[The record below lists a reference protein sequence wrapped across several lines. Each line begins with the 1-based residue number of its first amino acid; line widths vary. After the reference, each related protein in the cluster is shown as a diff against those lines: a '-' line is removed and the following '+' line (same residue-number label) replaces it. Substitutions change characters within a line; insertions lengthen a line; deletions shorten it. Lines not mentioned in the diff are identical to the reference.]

1 MHLPGL
7 GPGANNRP
15 DTGLLSRRGTAM
27 SSSRKKITVVGAG
40 QVGSTVAQLTAYKNL
55 GDVVIIDIVEGVPQG
70 KALDL
75 QESSCLQ
82 VFDSVVTGTNDYKDT
97 ANSDIV
103 VITAGLPRKPG
114 MSREDL
120 LATNAKIVQ
129 SVTENIMEHSHDP
142 IVIVVSNPLDAMV
155 YMAKKTSNLPKNKII
170 GMAGVLDSARLRT
183 FVSLELGCSL
193 VDVDAMVLGGHGDSM
208 VPLPRY
214 TSVSGI
220 SITELM
226 TLEQIERVVE
236 RTRKGGAEIVSLLK
250 TGSAFYAPGASVVK
264 MIEAILQDKRRILP
278 CTAYLEGEYGWSGI
292 FFGVPVMMGVH
303 GIEKVIELNM
313 TNEEQAALNKS
324 AEDVKKTCG
333 EIDEILKNGS

>member
-1 MHLPGL
+1 MP
-7 GPGANNRP
+7 R
-15 DTGLLSRRGTAM
+15 SRR
-27 SSSRKKITVVGAG
+27 KITVVGAG
-40 QVGSTVAQLTAYKNL
+40 QVGSTVAQLVAFKNL
-55 GDVVIIDIVEGVPQG
+55 GDVVIIDIIEGVPQG

-82 VFDSVVTGTNDYKDT
+82 DFDSIVTGTNDYKDT

-120 LATNAKIVQ
+120 LVTNAKIVQ
-129 SVTENIMEHSHDP
+129 SVTQKIMEHSRSP

-155 YMAKKTSNLPKNKII
+155 YMAMKTCNLPKNQVI

-226 TLEQIERVVE
+226 TQEQIERVVE
-236 RTRKGGAEIVSLLK
+236 RTRKGGAEIVQLLK

-264 MIEAILQDKRRILP
+264 MIEAILRDKRRILP

-292 FFGVPVMMGVH
+292 FFGVPVMMGIH
-303 GIEKVIELNM
+303 GIEKVIELKLKD
-313 TNEEQAALNKS
+313 EEKAALDSS
-324 AEDVKKTCG
+324 AQDVKKTC
-333 EIDEILKNGS
+333 DEVDKILAESK

>member
-1 MHLPGL
+1 
-7 GPGANNRP
+7 
-15 DTGLLSRRGTAM
+15 M
-27 SSSRKKITVVGAG
+27 SSARKKITVVGAG

-82 VFDSVVTGTNDYKDT
+82 VFDSLVTGTNDYKDT

-129 SVTENIMEHSHDP
+129 SVTEQIMKHSRDP
-142 IVIVVSNPLDAMV
+142 IIIVVSNPLDAMV

-170 GMAGVLDSARLRT
+170 GMAGVLDSARLQT

-193 VDVDAMVLGGHGDSM
+193 IDVDAMVLGGHGDSM

-226 TLEQIERVVE
+226 TSEQIERVVD

-264 MIEAILQDKRRILP
+264 MVEAILQDKRRILP
-278 CTAYLEGEYGWSGI
+278 CTAYLEGEYGWNGI

-303 GIEKVIELNM
+303 GIEKVIELEL
-313 TNEEQAALNKS
+313 TDEEKVALDKS
-324 AEDVKKTCG
+324 AQDVKKTCE
-333 EIDEILKNGS
+333 EIDAIIANSNE

>member
-1 MHLPGL
+1 
-7 GPGANNRP
+7 
-15 DTGLLSRRGTAM
+15 M
-27 SSSRKKITVVGAG
+27 SSARKKITVVGAG

-82 VFDSVVTGTNDYKDT
+82 DFDSLVTGTNDYKDT

-129 SVTENIMEHSHDP
+129 SVTENIMEHSPDP

-226 TLEQIERVVE
+226 TPEQIERVVK
-236 RTRKGGAEIVSLLK
+236 RTRTGGAEIVSLLK

-292 FFGVPVMMGVH
+292 FFGVPVMMGIH
-303 GIEKVIELNM
+303 GIEKIIELNM
-313 TNEEQAALNKS
+313 TDEEQAALNNS
-324 AEDVKKTCG
+324 AEEVKKTCS
-333 EIDEILKNGS
+333 EIDEILKSGS

>member
-1 MHLPGL
+1 
-7 GPGANNRP
+7 
-15 DTGLLSRRGTAM
+15 M
-27 SSSRKKITVVGAG
+27 SSARKKITVVGAG
-40 QVGSTVAQLTAYKNL
+40 QVGATVAQLTAYKNL

-82 VFDSVVTGTNDYKDT
+82 VFDSLVTGTNDYKDT

-129 SVTENIMEHSHDP
+129 SVTEQIMEHSRDP
-142 IVIVVSNPLDAMV
+142 IIIVVSNPLDAMV

-170 GMAGVLDSARLRT
+170 GMAGVLDSARLQT

-226 TLEQIERVVE
+226 TSEQIERVVE

-264 MIEAILQDKRRILP
+264 MVEAILQDKRRILP
-278 CTAYLEGEYGWSGI
+278 CTAYLEGEYGWNGI

-303 GIEKVIELNM
+303 GIEKVIELKL
-313 TNEEQAALNKS
+313 TDEEKVALDKS
-324 AEDVKKTCG
+324 AQDVKKTCE
-333 EIDEILKNGS
+333 EIDAIIANSKE

>member
-1 MHLPGL
+1 
-7 GPGANNRP
+7 
-15 DTGLLSRRGTAM
+15 M
-27 SSSRKKITVVGAG
+27 SSARKKITVVGAG
-40 QVGSTVAQLTAYKNL
+40 QVGSTVAQLAAYKSL

-70 KALDL
+70 KALDI

-82 VFDSVVTGTNDYKDT
+82 VFDSLVTGTNDYKDT

-129 SVTENIMEHSHDP
+129 SVTKQIMEHSEDP
-142 IVIVVSNPLDAMV
+142 IIIVVSNPLDAMV
-155 YMAKKTSNLPKNKII
+155 YMAKKTGNLSKNKII

-226 TLEQIERVVE
+226 TPEQIERVVE

-278 CTAYLEGEYGWSGI
+278 CTAYLEGEYGWSDI
-292 FFGVPVMMGVH
+292 FFGVPVMMGIN
-303 GIEKVIELNM
+303 GIEKVIELKM
-313 TNEEQAALNKS
+313 TEEEKAALDKS
-324 AEDVKKTCG
+324 AQDVKKTCD
-333 EIDEILKNGS
+333 EIDNILAE

>member
-1 MHLPGL
+1 
-7 GPGANNRP
+7 
-15 DTGLLSRRGTAM
+15 M

-129 SVTENIMEHSHDP
+129 SVTENIMEHSRDP
-142 IVIVVSNPLDAMV
+142 IIIVVSNPLDAMV

-226 TLEQIERVVE
+226 TPEQIERVVE

-292 FFGVPVMMGVH
+292 FFGVPVMMGIH
-303 GIEKVIELNM
+303 GIEKVIELEM
-313 TNEEQAALNKS
+313 TDEEKAALDIS
-324 AEDVKKTCG
+324 AQDVKKTCDA
-333 EIDEILKNGS
+333 IDAILKGDA

>member
-1 MHLPGL
+1 
-7 GPGANNRP
+7 
-15 DTGLLSRRGTAM
+15 M
-27 SSSRKKITVVGAG
+27 SSTRKKITVVGAG

-55 GDVVIIDIVEGVPQG
+55 GDVVIVDIIEGVPQG

-82 VFDSVVTGTNDYKDT
+82 VFDSLVTGTNDYKET
-97 ANSDIV
+97 ANSDVV

-129 SVTENIMEHSHDP
+129 SVTEKIMEHSREP
-142 IVIVVSNPLDAMV
+142 IIIVVSNPLDAMV
-155 YMAKKTSNLPKNKII
+155 YMAKQTSNLPKNKII

-226 TLEQIERVVE
+226 TKEQIDRVVE

-250 TGSAFYAPGASVVK
+250 TGSAFYAPGSSVVK

-292 FFGVPVMMGVH
+292 FFGVPVMMGIH
-303 GIEKVIELNM
+303 GIEKIIELKM
-313 TNEEQAALNKS
+313 TDEEKVALNKS
-324 AEDVKKTCG
+324 AQDVKKTCDA
-333 EIDEILKNGS
+333 IDAILATSN

>member
-1 MHLPGL
+1 
-7 GPGANNRP
+7 
-15 DTGLLSRRGTAM
+15 M

-226 TLEQIERVVE
+226 TPEQIERVVE

-303 GIEKVIELNM
+303 GIEKIIELNM
-313 TNEEQAALNKS
+313 TDEEQAALNKS

>member
-1 MHLPGL
+1 
-7 GPGANNRP
+7 
-15 DTGLLSRRGTAM
+15 M
-27 SSSRKKITVVGAG
+27 SSARKKITVVGAG
-40 QVGSTVAQLTAYKNL
+40 QVGATVAQLTAYKNL

-82 VFDSVVTGTNDYKDT
+82 VFDSLVTGTNDYKDT

-129 SVTENIMEHSHDP
+129 SVTEQIMKHSRDP
-142 IVIVVSNPLDAMV
+142 IIIVVSNPLDAMV

-170 GMAGVLDSARLRT
+170 GMAGVLDSARLQT

-226 TLEQIERVVE
+226 TSEQIERVVE

-264 MIEAILQDKRRILP
+264 MVEAILQDKRRILP
-278 CTAYLEGEYGWSGI
+278 CTAYLEGEYGWNGI

-303 GIEKVIELNM
+303 GIEKVIELEL
-313 TNEEQAALNKS
+313 TDEEKVALDKS
-324 AEDVKKTCG
+324 AQDVKKTCE
-333 EIDEILKNGS
+333 EIDAIIANSKE

>member
-1 MHLPGL
+1 
-7 GPGANNRP
+7 
-15 DTGLLSRRGTAM
+15 M
-27 SSSRKKITVVGAG
+27 SSTRKKITVVGAG

-55 GDVVIIDIVEGVPQG
+55 GDVVIIDIIEGVPQG

-82 VFDSVVTGTNDYKDT
+82 VFDSLVTGTNDYKET
-97 ANSDIV
+97 ANSDVV

-129 SVTENIMEHSHDP
+129 SVTEKIMEHSRDP
-142 IVIVVSNPLDAMV
+142 IIIVVSNPLDAMV
-155 YMAKKTSNLPKNKII
+155 YMAKQTSKLPKNKII

-220 SITELM
+220 SISELM
-226 TLEQIERVVE
+226 TKEQIDRVVE

-264 MIEAILQDKRRILP
+264 MIEAVLLDKRRILP

-292 FFGVPVMMGVH
+292 FFGVPVMMGIN
-303 GIEKVIELNM
+303 GIEKIIELKM
-313 TNEEQAALNKS
+313 TDEEKVALNKS
-324 AEDVKKTCG
+324 AQDVKKTCD
-333 EIDEILKNGS
+333 EIDAILATSN

>member
-1 MHLPGL
+1 
-7 GPGANNRP
+7 
-15 DTGLLSRRGTAM
+15 M
-27 SSSRKKITVVGAG
+27 SSTRKKITVVGAG

-55 GDVVIIDIVEGVPQG
+55 GDVVIIDIIEGVPQG

-82 VFDSVVTGTNDYKDT
+82 VFDSLVTGTNDYKET
-97 ANSDIV
+97 ANSDVV

-129 SVTENIMEHSHDP
+129 SVTEKIMEHSRDP
-142 IVIVVSNPLDAMV
+142 IIIVVSNPLDAMV

-226 TLEQIERVVE
+226 TKEQIDRVVE

-250 TGSAFYAPGASVVK
+250 TGSAFYAPGSSVVK

-292 FFGVPVMMGVH
+292 FFGVPVMMGIN
-303 GIEKVIELNM
+303 GIEKIIELKM
-313 TNEEQAALNKS
+313 TDEEKVALDKS
-324 AEDVKKTCG
+324 AQDVKKTCD
-333 EIDEILKNGS
+333 EIDAILATSN

>member
-1 MHLPGL
+1 
-7 GPGANNRP
+7 
-15 DTGLLSRRGTAM
+15 
-27 SSSRKKITVVGAG
+27 
-40 QVGSTVAQLTAYKNL
+40 
-55 GDVVIIDIVEGVPQG
+55 
-70 KALDL
+70 
-75 QESSCLQ
+75 
-82 VFDSVVTGTNDYKDT
+82 
-97 ANSDIV
+97 
-103 VITAGLPRKPG
+103 

-120 LATNAKIVQ
+120 LATNAKIGQ
-129 SVTENIMEHSHDP
+129 SVTAQIMEYSSDP
-142 IVIVVSNPLDAMV
+142 IIIVVSNPLDAMV
-155 YMAKKTSNLPKNKII
+155 YMSKKTGNLPKNKII

-226 TLEQIERVVE
+226 TQEQIDRVVE
-236 RTRKGGAEIVSLLK
+236 RTRKGGAEIVALLK

-292 FFGVPVMMGVH
+292 FFGVPVMMGIH
-303 GIEKVIELNM
+303 GIEKVIELKM
-313 TNEEQAALNKS
+313 TDEEQTALDES
-324 AEDVKKTCG
+324 ARDVKKTCD
-333 EIDEILKNGS
+333 EIDAILKNGS

>member
-1 MHLPGL
+1 
-7 GPGANNRP
+7 
-15 DTGLLSRRGTAM
+15 M
-27 SSSRKKITVVGAG
+27 SSARKKITVVGAG

-82 VFDSVVTGTNDYKDT
+82 VFDSLVTGTNDYKDT

-129 SVTENIMEHSHDP
+129 SVTEQIMKHSRDP
-142 IVIVVSNPLDAMV
+142 IIIVVSNPLDAMV

-170 GMAGVLDSARLRT
+170 GMAGVLDSARLQT

-193 VDVDAMVLGGHGDSM
+193 IDVDAMVLGGHGDSM

-226 TLEQIERVVE
+226 TSEQVERVVE

-264 MIEAILQDKRRILP
+264 MVEAILQDKRRILP

-292 FFGVPVMMGVH
+292 FFGVPVMMGIN
-303 GIEKVIELNM
+303 GIEKVIELKM
-313 TNEEQAALNKS
+313 TEEEKAALDKS
-324 AEDVKKTCG
+324 AQDVKKTCD
-333 EIDEILKNGS
+333 EIDNILAE

>member
-1 MHLPGL
+1 MPS
-7 GPGANNRP
+7 A
-15 DTGLLSRRGTAM
+15 
-27 SSSRKKITVVGAG
+27 RKKITVVGAG

-55 GDVVIIDIVEGVPQG
+55 GDVVIIDIVEGIPQG

-82 VFDSVVTGTNDYKDT
+82 VFDSLVTGTNDYKDT

-129 SVTENIMEHSHDP
+129 SVTEQVMEHSRDP

-155 YMAKKTSNLPKNKII
+155 YMAKKTGHLPKNKII

-226 TLEQIERVVE
+226 TQEQIDRVVE
-236 RTRKGGAEIVSLLK
+236 RTRKGGAEIVALLK

-292 FFGVPVMMGVH
+292 FFGVPVMMGIH
-303 GIEKVIELNM
+303 GIEKVIELKM
-313 TNEEQAALNKS
+313 TDEEQAALDES
-324 AEDVKKTCG
+324 ARDVKKTCD
-333 EIDEILKNGS
+333 EIDAILKNGS

>member
-1 MHLPGL
+1 
-7 GPGANNRP
+7 
-15 DTGLLSRRGTAM
+15 M

-129 SVTENIMEHSHDP
+129 SVTENIMEHSSDP
-142 IVIVVSNPLDAMV
+142 IIIVVSNPLDAMV
-155 YMAKKTSNLPKNKII
+155 YMAKKTSNLPKKKII

-226 TLEQIERVVE
+226 TPEQIERVVE

-303 GIEKVIELNM
+303 GIEKIIELNM
-313 TNEEQAALNKS
+313 TDEEQAALNKS

-333 EIDEILKNGS
+333 EIDEILKNRS

>member
-1 MHLPGL
+1 
-7 GPGANNRP
+7 
-15 DTGLLSRRGTAM
+15 M
-27 SSSRKKITVVGAG
+27 SSTRKKITVVGAG

-55 GDVVIIDIVEGVPQG
+55 GDVVIIDIIEGVPQG

-82 VFDSVVTGTNDYKDT
+82 VFDSLVTGTNDYKET
-97 ANSDIV
+97 ANSDVV

-129 SVTENIMEHSHDP
+129 SVTEKIMEHSRDP
-142 IVIVVSNPLDAMV
+142 IIIVVSNPLDAMV
-155 YMAKKTSNLPKNKII
+155 YMAKQTSNLPKNKII

-226 TLEQIERVVE
+226 TKEQIDRVVE

-250 TGSAFYAPGASVVK
+250 TGSAFYAPGSSVVK

-292 FFGVPVMMGVH
+292 FFGVPVMMGIN
-303 GIEKVIELNM
+303 GIEKIIELKM
-313 TNEEQAALNKS
+313 TDEEKVALDKS
-324 AEDVKKTCG
+324 AQDVKKTCD
-333 EIDEILKNGS
+333 EIDAILATSN